1 MTRYILRRLFWMIP
15 LLFGIT
21 VINYGIYALAPGD
34 PVAAMITPEER
45 QVLAAWTAGAK

>member
-1 MTRYILRRLFWMIP
+1 MIP

-34 PVAAMITPEER
+34 PVAAMITPEELR
-45 QVLAAWTAGAK
+45 SLTKEDLDARRDALGLN